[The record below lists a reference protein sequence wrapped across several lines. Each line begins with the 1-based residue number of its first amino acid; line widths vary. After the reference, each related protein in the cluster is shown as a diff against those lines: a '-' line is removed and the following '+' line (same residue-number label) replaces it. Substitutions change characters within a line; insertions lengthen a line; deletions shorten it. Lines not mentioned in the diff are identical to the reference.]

1 MYLKERLKAEHIA
14 KLKKENFS
22 FPLVVEQVTEEL
34 EAKKKVSDLTYG
46 VIMSLHTLL
55 NNYGSPYELF
65 NEL

>member
-34 EAKKKVSDLTYG
+34 EAKTKVSDLTYG
-46 VIMSLHTLL
+46 VVMSLHTLL
-55 NNYGSPYELF
+55 S
-65 NEL
+65 

>member
-1 MYLKERLKAEHIA
+1 MNLFERLKDEHKA
-14 KLKKENFS
+14 KLKKQNIS

-34 EAKKKVSDLTYG
+34 EAKTKVNQLSYG
-46 VIMSLHTLL
+46 VVMSLHTLL